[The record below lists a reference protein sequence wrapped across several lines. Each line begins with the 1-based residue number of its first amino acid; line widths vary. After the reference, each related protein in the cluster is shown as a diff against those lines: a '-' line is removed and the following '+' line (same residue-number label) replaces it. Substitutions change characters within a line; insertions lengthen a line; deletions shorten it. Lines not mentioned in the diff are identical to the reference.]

1 MFLFVVLQTMGLR
14 HWGTL
19 SDRDA
24 GSDVST
30 WVHLLKAA
38 AEDQGAL
45 H

>member
-1 MFLFVVLQTMGLR
+1 MFLFVCFADNGTPSLGLFL
-14 HWGTL
+14 TEN
-19 SDRDA
+19 A